1 MKKLKILFGTV
12 ILSAGLASCSSAY
25 YASAGYASDDL
36 YAVHDRAEISRRKQ
50 AEAEAQRAAA
60 EARRAEW
67 EARIAEAKAAAAENS
82 YYEYRSADANPYESV
97 LADDYESA
105 YARRLRGF
113 ESPTYKMPSSYIN
126 ARYGSAFNYVSAYD
140 PAFYNIVVMGDQ
152 VWVEP
157 KYITS
162 MFGSWGTVI
171 YSDPWYYGWNRPWG
185 PSFSFGSWGW
195 SFGWN
200 SWHNPWYG
208 PGWGPWYSSWY
219 DPWYGPGWGWG
230 PGWHGHHH
238 GPGWGPGWHG
248 RPYHSNIVR
257 RPNPYTSPSGTRYGV
272 GSRSGSKSTG
282 SMRGG
287 SSGGRGGGL
296 LLLRGRDQE
305 LHHFG
310 NGERR
315 GPRGGADESGHTGGV
330 AHRAPGLVVQLHAD
344 QDVARQH
351 LAVDVLLLAVL
362 DLGDLF
368 GRHLDLEDVVLET
381 EVLHAGLEVG
391 LHLVLVTGVRVH
403 DVPVTGRAPQRR
415 GHLGDRVGGLVGEF
429 GRRAGGLVLFGV
441 GVRVSGDLGLVGEAL
456 SVVLDVRGGLVDHHV
471 IHREFLG
478 CAVLRGAHWGTR
490 FLGRHVIL
498 CAPG

>member
-195 SFGWN
+195 
-200 SWHNPWYG
+200 
-208 PGWGPWYSSWY
+208 
-219 DPWYGPGWGWG
+219 
-230 PGWHGHHH
+230 
-238 GPGWGPGWHG
+238 HG
-248 RPYHSNIVR
+248 RPYQSNIVR

-272 GSRSGSKSTG
+272 GSYSGSKSTG

-287 SSGGRGGGL
+287 SSGGRNTFGVRDNSGGRNSSGGRYNSGSSSRGGSRYNDNGYRNSGGNTYDRGNSYNSGSSSSYNRGSSPSSGGSYGGGS
-296 LLLRGRDQE
+296 
-305 LHHFG
+305 
-310 NGERR
+310 
-315 GPRGGADESGHTGGV
+315 RGGSGTTSSGGSY
-330 AHRAPGLVVQLHAD
+330 RNSG
-344 QDVARQH
+344 
-351 LAVDVLLLAVL
+351 
-362 DLGDLF
+362 
-368 GRHLDLEDVVLET
+368 GR
-381 EVLHAGLEVG
+381 
-391 LHLVLVTGVRVH
+391 
-403 DVPVTGRAPQRR
+403 
-415 GHLGDRVGGLVGEF
+415 
-429 GRRAGGLVLFGV
+429 
-441 GVRVSGDLGLVGEAL
+441 
-456 SVVLDVRGGLVDHHV
+456 
-471 IHREFLG
+471 
-478 CAVLRGAHWGTR
+478 
-490 FLGRHVIL
+490 
-498 CAPG
+498 

>member
-238 GPGWGPGWHG
+238 VPGWGPGWHG

-272 GSRSGSKSTG
+272 GSRSGSKSAAAAAAGTP
-282 SMRGG
+282 SACATTAAGG
-287 SSGGRGGGL
+287 TRS
-296 LLLRGRDQE
+296 
-305 LHHFG
+305 
-310 NGERR
+310 
-315 GPRGGADESGHTGGV
+315 AD
-330 AHRAPGLVVQLHAD
+330 AIIRAA
-344 QDVARQH
+344 
-351 LAVDVLLLAVL
+351 
-362 DLGDLF
+362 
-368 GRHLDLEDVVLET
+368 
-381 EVLHAGLEVG
+381 
-391 LHLVLVTGVRVH
+391 
-403 DVPVTGRAPQRR
+403 
-415 GHLGDRVGGLVGEF
+415 
-429 GRRAGGLVLFGV
+429 RRAAAADTTITATATPAATPTTGATAITAA
-441 GVRVSGDLGLVGEAL
+441 VRRPTTAAVRLRRAAVTAEVRAAGRVRPLREAATGTPA
-456 SVVLDVRGGLVDHHV
+456 DVNG
-471 IHREFLG
+471 
-478 CAVLRGAHWGTR
+478 
-490 FLGRHVIL
+490 
-498 CAPG
+498 

>member
-238 GPGWGPGWHG
+238 VPGWGPGWHG

-287 SSGGRGGGL
+287 SSGGRNT
-296 LLLRGRDQE
+296 
-305 LHHFG
+305 F
-310 NGERR
+310 
-315 GPRGGADESGHTGGV
+315 
-330 AHRAPGLVVQLHAD
+330 
-344 QDVARQH
+344 
-351 LAVDVLLLAVL
+351 
-362 DLGDLF
+362 
-368 GRHLDLEDVVLET
+368 
-381 EVLHAGLEVG
+381 
-391 LHLVLVTGVRVH
+391 GVR
-403 DVPVTGRAPQRR
+403 DNSGGTRSADAIIRAA
-415 GHLGDRVGGLVGEF
+415 
-429 GRRAGGLVLFGV
+429 RRAAAADTTITATATPAATPTTGATAITAA
-441 GVRVSGDLGLVGEAL
+441 VRRPTTAAVRLRRAAVTAEVRAAGRVRPLREAATGTPA
-456 SVVLDVRGGLVDHHV
+456 DVNG
-471 IHREFLG
+471 
-478 CAVLRGAHWGTR
+478 
-490 FLGRHVIL
+490 
-498 CAPG
+498 

>member
-248 RPYHSNIVR
+248 RPYHSNIVSGPIPTRRLREPATAWDRVPARNRPGRCAAAAAAAGTPSACATTAAGGTRSADAIIRAARRAAAADTTITATATPAATPTTGATAITAAVR
-257 RPNPYTSPSGTRYGV
+257 RPTT
-272 GSRSGSKSTG
+272 
-282 SMRGG
+282 
-287 SSGGRGGGL
+287 
-296 LLLRGRDQE
+296 
-305 LHHFG
+305 
-310 NGERR
+310 
-315 GPRGGADESGHTGGV
+315 A
-330 AHRAPGLVVQLHAD
+330 
-344 QDVARQH
+344 
-351 LAVDVLLLAVL
+351 AVRL
-362 DLGDLF
+362 
-368 GRHLDLEDVVLET
+368 
-381 EVLHAGLEVG
+381 
-391 LHLVLVTGVRVH
+391 
-403 DVPVTGRAPQRR
+403 
-415 GHLGDRVGGLVGEF
+415 
-429 GRRAGGLVLFGV
+429 RRAAVTAE
-441 GVRVSGDLGLVGEAL
+441 VRAAGRVRPLREAATGTPA
-456 SVVLDVRGGLVDHHV
+456 DVNG
-471 IHREFLG
+471 
-478 CAVLRGAHWGTR
+478 
-490 FLGRHVIL
+490 
-498 CAPG
+498 

>member
-50 AEAEAQRAAA
+50 AEAQRAAA

-230 PGWHGHHH
+230 PGWHGGHHWAYRPH
-238 GPGWGPGWHG
+238 NYRLDGGG
-248 RPYHSNIVR
+248 RPSRYVPGSVASGSRYRGTANSGYRNGTTTSRGGNSGSGRTYYQSGGRNNRNSSVYNGGSNR
-257 RPNPYTSPSGTRYGV
+257 NNNNNSWNNNSWNNNRNNSNSGRSSYDS
-272 GSRSGSKSTG
+272 GSRSSSYNSGSSFGG
-282 SMRGG
+282 SRGG
-287 SSGGRGGGL
+287 SSGGGYSGGGGSRGGSSSGGS
-296 LLLRGRDQE
+296 RGY
-305 LHHFG
+305 
-310 NGERR
+310 
-315 GPRGGADESGHTGGV
+315 GG
-330 AHRAPGLVVQLHAD
+330 R
-344 QDVARQH
+344 
-351 LAVDVLLLAVL
+351 
-362 DLGDLF
+362 
-368 GRHLDLEDVVLET
+368 
-381 EVLHAGLEVG
+381 
-391 LHLVLVTGVRVH
+391 
-403 DVPVTGRAPQRR
+403 
-415 GHLGDRVGGLVGEF
+415 
-429 GRRAGGLVLFGV
+429 
-441 GVRVSGDLGLVGEAL
+441 
-456 SVVLDVRGGLVDHHV
+456 
-471 IHREFLG
+471 
-478 CAVLRGAHWGTR
+478 
-490 FLGRHVIL
+490 
-498 CAPG
+498 

>member
-185 PSFSFGSWGW
+185 PSLLTLAAQLPASGSTPSFSSCPLP
-195 SFGWN
+195 SLCAAR
-200 SWHNPWYG
+200 STRSPKT
-208 PGWGPWYSSWY
+208 PTSAASSWAF
-219 DPWYGPGWGWG
+219 
-230 PGWHGHHH
+230 
-238 GPGWGPGWHG
+238 
-248 RPYHSNIVR
+248 
-257 RPNPYTSPSGTRYGV
+257 SP
-272 GSRSGSKSTG
+272 
-282 SMRGG
+282 
-287 SSGGRGGGL
+287 
-296 LLLRGRDQE
+296 
-305 LHHFG
+305 
-310 NGERR
+310 
-315 GPRGGADESGHTGGV
+315 A
-330 AHRAPGLVVQLHAD
+330 
-344 QDVARQH
+344 
-351 LAVDVLLLAVL
+351 
-362 DLGDLF
+362 
-368 GRHLDLEDVVLET
+368 
-381 EVLHAGLEVG
+381 
-391 LHLVLVTGVRVH
+391 
-403 DVPVTGRAPQRR
+403 
-415 GHLGDRVGGLVGEF
+415 
-429 GRRAGGLVLFGV
+429 
-441 GVRVSGDLGLVGEAL
+441 
-456 SVVLDVRGGLVDHHV
+456 
-471 IHREFLG
+471 
-478 CAVLRGAHWGTR
+478 
-490 FLGRHVIL
+490 
-498 CAPG
+498 

>member
-200 SWHNPWYG
+200 SWHNPRLG
-208 PGWGPWYSSWY
+208 TVVQFVVRPLVRTGLGLGSRMARASSW
-219 DPWYGPGWGWG
+219 
-230 PGWHGHHH
+230 
-238 GPGWGPGWHG
+238 
-248 RPYHSNIVR
+248 
-257 RPNPYTSPSGTRYGV
+257 
-272 GSRSGSKSTG
+272 SRMGA
-282 SMRGG
+282 
-287 SSGGRGGGL
+287 GL
-296 LLLRGRDQE
+296 ARTALSFE
-305 LHHFG
+305 
-310 NGERR
+310 
-315 GPRGGADESGHTGGV
+315 
-330 AHRAPGLVVQLHAD
+330 HRAPAQSLHVAFGNPLRRGIAFRLEID
-344 QDVARQH
+344 RVDARRQQRRPEHLRRARQ
-351 LAVDVLLLAVL
+351 
-362 DLGDLF
+362 
-368 GRHLDLEDVVLET
+368 
-381 EVLHAGLEVG
+381 
-391 LHLVLVTGVRVH
+391 
-403 DVPVTGRAPQRR
+403 QRR
-415 GHLGDRVGGLVGEF
+415 AELV
-429 GRRAGGLVLFGV
+429 RRTL
-441 GVRVSGDLGLVGEAL
+441 
-456 SVVLDVRGGLVDHHV
+456 
-471 IHREFLG
+471 
-478 CAVLRGAHWGTR
+478 
-490 FLGRHVIL
+490 
-498 CAPG
+498 

>member
-113 ESPTYKMPSSYIN
+113 ESPTHKMPSSYIN

-287 SSGGRGGGL
+287 SSGGRNT
-296 LLLRGRDQE
+296 
-305 LHHFG
+305 F
-310 NGERR
+310 
-315 GPRGGADESGHTGGV
+315 
-330 AHRAPGLVVQLHAD
+330 
-344 QDVARQH
+344 
-351 LAVDVLLLAVL
+351 
-362 DLGDLF
+362 
-368 GRHLDLEDVVLET
+368 
-381 EVLHAGLEVG
+381 
-391 LHLVLVTGVRVH
+391 GVR
-403 DVPVTGRAPQRR
+403 DNSGGTRSADAIIRAA
-415 GHLGDRVGGLVGEF
+415 
-429 GRRAGGLVLFGV
+429 RRAAAADTTITATATPAATPTTGATAITAA
-441 GVRVSGDLGLVGEAL
+441 VRPPTTAAVRLRRAAVTAEVRAAGRVRPLREAATGTPA
-456 SVVLDVRGGLVDHHV
+456 DVNG
-471 IHREFLG
+471 
-478 CAVLRGAHWGTR
+478 
-490 FLGRHVIL
+490 
-498 CAPG
+498 

>member
-287 SSGGRGGGL
+287 SSGGRNTFGVRDNSGGGS
-296 LLLRGRDQE
+296 
-305 LHHFG
+305 
-310 NGERR
+310 
-315 GPRGGADESGHTGGV
+315 AD
-330 AHRAPGLVVQLHAD
+330 AIIRAA
-344 QDVARQH
+344 
-351 LAVDVLLLAVL
+351 
-362 DLGDLF
+362 
-368 GRHLDLEDVVLET
+368 
-381 EVLHAGLEVG
+381 
-391 LHLVLVTGVRVH
+391 
-403 DVPVTGRAPQRR
+403 
-415 GHLGDRVGGLVGEF
+415 
-429 GRRAGGLVLFGV
+429 RRAAAADTTITATATPAATPTTGATAITAA
-441 GVRVSGDLGLVGEAL
+441 VRRPTTAAVRLRRAAVTAEVRAAGRVRPLREAATGTPA
-456 SVVLDVRGGLVDHHV
+456 DVNG
-471 IHREFLG
+471 
-478 CAVLRGAHWGTR
+478 
-490 FLGRHVIL
+490 
-498 CAPG
+498 

>member
-105 YARRLRGF
+105 SARRLRGF

-248 RPYHSNIVR
+248 RPYQSNIVR

-272 GSRSGSKSTG
+272 GSYSGSKSTG

-287 SSGGRGGGL
+287 SSGGRNTFGVRDNSGGRNSSGGRYNSGSSSRGGSRYNDNGYRNSGGNTYDRGNSYNSGSSSSYNRGSSPSSGGSYGGGS
-296 LLLRGRDQE
+296 
-305 LHHFG
+305 
-310 NGERR
+310 
-315 GPRGGADESGHTGGV
+315 RGGSGTTSSGGSY
-330 AHRAPGLVVQLHAD
+330 RNSG
-344 QDVARQH
+344 
-351 LAVDVLLLAVL
+351 
-362 DLGDLF
+362 
-368 GRHLDLEDVVLET
+368 GR
-381 EVLHAGLEVG
+381 
-391 LHLVLVTGVRVH
+391 
-403 DVPVTGRAPQRR
+403 
-415 GHLGDRVGGLVGEF
+415 
-429 GRRAGGLVLFGV
+429 
-441 GVRVSGDLGLVGEAL
+441 
-456 SVVLDVRGGLVDHHV
+456 
-471 IHREFLG
+471 
-478 CAVLRGAHWGTR
+478 
-490 FLGRHVIL
+490 
-498 CAPG
+498 

>member
-230 PGWHGHHH
+230 PQMARASSW
-238 GPGWGPGWHG
+238 
-248 RPYHSNIVR
+248 
-257 RPNPYTSPSGTRYGV
+257 
-272 GSRSGSKSTG
+272 SRMGA
-282 SMRGG
+282 
-287 SSGGRGGGL
+287 GL
-296 LLLRGRDQE
+296 ARTALSFE
-305 LHHFG
+305 
-310 NGERR
+310 
-315 GPRGGADESGHTGGV
+315 
-330 AHRAPGLVVQLHAD
+330 HRAPAQSLHVAFGNPLRRGIAFRLEID
-344 QDVARQH
+344 RVDARRQQRRPEHLRRARQ
-351 LAVDVLLLAVL
+351 
-362 DLGDLF
+362 
-368 GRHLDLEDVVLET
+368 
-381 EVLHAGLEVG
+381 
-391 LHLVLVTGVRVH
+391 
-403 DVPVTGRAPQRR
+403 QRR
-415 GHLGDRVGGLVGEF
+415 AELV
-429 GRRAGGLVLFGV
+429 RRTL
-441 GVRVSGDLGLVGEAL
+441 
-456 SVVLDVRGGLVDHHV
+456 
-471 IHREFLG
+471 
-478 CAVLRGAHWGTR
+478 
-490 FLGRHVIL
+490 
-498 CAPG
+498 

>member
-195 SFGWN
+195 ELRVELVAQSLVRTRLGTVVQFVVRPLVRTGL
-200 SWHNPWYG
+200 G
-208 PGWGPWYSSWY
+208 LGARMARASSWSPDGGRAGTDGLIIRTSCAGPIPTRRLREPATAWDRVPARNRPGRCAAAAAAAGTPSACATTAAGGTRPEDAIIRAARRAAAADTTITGYRNSGGNTY
-219 DPWYGPGWGWG
+219 DRGNSYNSGSSSSYNRG
-230 PGWHGHHH
+230 
-238 GPGWGPGWHG
+238 
-248 RPYHSNIVR
+248 S
-257 RPNPYTSPSGTRYGV
+257 SPSSGGSYGG
-272 GSRSGSKSTG
+272 GS
-282 SMRGG
+282 RGG
-287 SSGGRGGGL
+287 SGTTSSGGSYRNSGGR
-296 LLLRGRDQE
+296 
-305 LHHFG
+305 
-310 NGERR
+310 
-315 GPRGGADESGHTGGV
+315 
-330 AHRAPGLVVQLHAD
+330 
-344 QDVARQH
+344 
-351 LAVDVLLLAVL
+351 
-362 DLGDLF
+362 
-368 GRHLDLEDVVLET
+368 
-381 EVLHAGLEVG
+381 
-391 LHLVLVTGVRVH
+391 
-403 DVPVTGRAPQRR
+403 
-415 GHLGDRVGGLVGEF
+415 
-429 GRRAGGLVLFGV
+429 
-441 GVRVSGDLGLVGEAL
+441 
-456 SVVLDVRGGLVDHHV
+456 
-471 IHREFLG
+471 
-478 CAVLRGAHWGTR
+478 
-490 FLGRHVIL
+490 
-498 CAPG
+498 

>member
-248 RPYHSNIVR
+248 RPYQSNIVR
-257 RPNPYTSPSGTRYGV
+257 RAQS
-272 GSRSGSKSTG
+272 
-282 SMRGG
+282 
-287 SSGGRGGGL
+287 
-296 LLLRGRDQE
+296 
-305 LHHFG
+305 LHVAFG
-310 NGERR
+310 NPLRR
-315 GPRGGADESGHTGGV
+315 GIVFR
-330 AHRAPGLVVQLHAD
+330 
-344 QDVARQH
+344 
-351 LAVDVLLLAVL
+351 
-362 DLGDLF
+362 
-368 GRHLDLEDVVLET
+368 LEI
-381 EVLHAGLEVG
+381 
-391 LHLVLVTGVRVH
+391 
-403 DVPVTGRAPQRR
+403 
-415 GHLGDRVGGLVGEF
+415 DRVGCAAAAAAAGTPSACATTAAGGTRPEDAIIRAA
-429 GRRAGGLVLFGV
+429 RRAEAAGTTITATATPAATPTTGATVITAA
-441 GVRVSGDLGLVGEAL
+441 VRRPTTAAVRLRRAAVTAEVRAAGRVRPLREAATGTPA
-456 SVVLDVRGGLVDHHV
+456 DVNG
-471 IHREFLG
+471 
-478 CAVLRGAHWGTR
+478 
-490 FLGRHVIL
+490 
-498 CAPG
+498 

>member
-287 SSGGRGGGL
+287 SSGGRNT
-296 LLLRGRDQE
+296 
-305 LHHFG
+305 F
-310 NGERR
+310 
-315 GPRGGADESGHTGGV
+315 
-330 AHRAPGLVVQLHAD
+330 
-344 QDVARQH
+344 
-351 LAVDVLLLAVL
+351 
-362 DLGDLF
+362 
-368 GRHLDLEDVVLET
+368 
-381 EVLHAGLEVG
+381 
-391 LHLVLVTGVRVH
+391 GVR
-403 DVPVTGRAPQRR
+403 DNSGGRNSADAIIRAA
-415 GHLGDRVGGLVGEF
+415 
-429 GRRAGGLVLFGV
+429 RRAAAADTTITATATPAATPTTGATAITAA
-441 GVRVSGDLGLVGEAL
+441 VRRPTTAAVRLRRAAVTAEVRAAGRVRPLREAATGTPA
-456 SVVLDVRGGLVDHHV
+456 DVNG
-471 IHREFLG
+471 
-478 CAVLRGAHWGTR
+478 
-490 FLGRHVIL
+490 
-498 CAPG
+498 